1 MALVLKDRVKEQ
13 TTTTGTGTVTL
24 GGAVSGFD
32 TFASVG
38 DGNTTYYAIV
48 SQSANEWEVGIG
60 TYTASGTTLS
70 RDTILESS
78 NSDSAVNFSAG
89 TKDVFVTYPADKSVY
104 ADAAGT
110 VNTGAIAAASLTL
123 TTDLA
128 VADGGT
134 GASSLTD
141 GGVLLGSGTG
151 AITPMAVLTDGQMIV
166 GDGTGDPVA
175 ESGATL
181 RTSIGVDA
189 AGTDNSTNVTLA
201 GSLDY
206 LTISGQEITRGAV
219 VLTTDIS
226 GTLPIANGGTNAT
239 SAGAAR
245 TALGAAASGAN
256 SDITSITG
264 LTTDLTVAQGGTGAG
279 TFAANGILFG
289 NGTSAIGATA
299 VGTSGHVLTSNG
311 SGVAPTFQAAAAGGA
326 TDIDGLS
333 DALTNSSGATIG
345 LGTGALA
352 ADDGSANNNTALGYQ
367 ALNDATTSSRNVAV
381 GYQALDNLTTSFGYS
396 TAVGYQALDAA
407 TTGYG
412 NTAIGD
418 STLKTITTTHNNTAL
433 GRGAGSLTI
442 ESNSVMIGKDAGK
455 KASTGS
461 VAIGYEALESSSNS
475 KTATAIGYT
484 SLKANTNGDNN
495 TAVGFESLVLNTTG
509 SKNTALGYT
518 AGNTTTTGSNN
529 TLLGYDAEAS
539 SATVSNEITLGNTSV
554 DKFRIPGINFIIKD
568 STATED
574 YVLTVDASGEA
585 GWEAAAAGGATD
597 IDGLSD
603 ALTNSS
609 GGTVGLGT
617 GALAA
622 DDGSA
627 NLNTA
632 LGFDALNDV
641 VTGSRNVAVG
651 HSAGS
656 KVTSGNNTFIGE
668 RAGQLLVTGSENTAV
683 GSAAMISAVTG
694 NGNSAFGY
702 AALGGGSGTSMG
714 QNVGVGYYAGAAI
727 TTGDGNTVVGYDNG
741 ATNVLTT
748 GSNNIVL
755 GNLTS
760 ASSATVSNEITL
772 GNASVTSF
780 RIPGVD
786 FYSLNG
792 NVGIGTAAPSR
803 PLHISASD
811 CRIRLTDSDAD
822 TISVELMNSSGS
834 GILSTNGA
842 SSLLF
847 QTNNA
852 EHMRIDSSG
861 NVGIGTSS
869 PNEPLTVQR
878 NGTTVSGL
886 SPSNVASFQSTSANN
901 QSSYVNIIAGSTGST
916 GQAAIFFGDADD
928 PDIGKVLYRNSD
940 DSMDFVVNASSRMK
954 ILSSGNV
961 GIGTASPAK
970 QLSITKSAL
979 ATINTLTDGAT
990 ITPDFDAGQNFSVT
1004 LAGNRTL
1011 ANPTNIDAGQ
1021 TGSIFITQDGTG
1033 SRTLSFGSYW
1043 DFAGGTAPTLST
1055 AAGAV
1060 DRIDY
1065 IVRTGTSIHAV
1076 ATLNLS

>member
-48 SQSANEWEVGIG
+48 SQSANEWEVGLG

-78 NSDSAVNFSAG
+78 NSDAAVNFSAG

-110 VNTGAIAAASLTL
+110 VNAGAIAATSLTL

-166 GDGTGDPVA
+166 GDGSGDPVA

-181 RTSIGVDA
+181 RTSIGVDP

-206 LTISGQEITRGAV
+206 LTIIGQEITRGAV

-333 DALTNSSGATIG
+333 DALTNSSG
-345 LGTGALA
+345 
-352 ADDGSANNNTALGYQ
+352 
-367 ALNDATTSSRNVAV
+367 
-381 GYQALDNLTTSFGYS
+381 
-396 TAVGYQALDAA
+396 
-407 TTGYG
+407 
-412 NTAIGD
+412 
-418 STLKTITTTHNNTAL
+418 
-433 GRGAGSLTI
+433 
-442 ESNSVMIGKDAGK
+442 
-455 KASTGS
+455 
-461 VAIGYEALESSSNS
+461 
-475 KTATAIGYT
+475 
-484 SLKANTNGDNN
+484 
-495 TAVGFESLVLNTTG
+495 
-509 SKNTALGYT
+509 
-518 AGNTTTTGSNN
+518 
-529 TLLGYDAEAS
+529 
-539 SATVSNEITLGNTSV
+539 
-554 DKFRIPGINFIIKD
+554 
-568 STATED
+568 
-574 YVLTVDASGEA
+574 
-585 GWEAAAAGGATD
+585 
-597 IDGLSD
+597 
-603 ALTNSS
+603 
-609 GGTVGLGT
+609 GTVGLGT

-683 GSAAMISAVTG
+683 GGAAMISAITG

-702 AALGGGSGTSMG
+702 GALGGGSGTSMG
-714 QNVGVGYYAGAAI
+714 QNVGVGYLAGYRV
-727 TTGDGNTVVGYDNG
+727 TTGDGNTIVGYDNG
-741 ATNVLTT
+741 ATNLLTT

-772 GNASVTSF
+772 GNTSVDKFRIPGINFIIKDSTATEDYVLTVDASGEAGWEAAGGVTDIDGLSDALTNSSGATIGLGTGALAADDGSANNNTALGYQALNDATTSSRNVAVGYQALDNLTTSFGYSTAVGYQALDAVTTGYGNTAIGDSALKTITTTHHNTALGRDAGSLATESNSVMIGKGAGKKAMTGSVVIGYDALESSSNSKTATAIGYTSLKANTNGDNNTAVGYESLILNTTGSKNTALGYTAGNTTTTGSNNTLLGYDAEASSATVSNEITLGNASVTSF
-780 RIPGVD
+780 RIPGVG

-792 NVGIGTAAPSR
+792 NVGIGT
-803 PLHISASD
+803 SA
-811 CRIRLTDSDAD
+811 
-822 TISVELMNSSGS
+822 
-834 GILSTNGA
+834 
-842 SSLLF
+842 
-847 QTNNA
+847 
-852 EHMRIDSSG
+852 
-861 NVGIGTSS
+861 
-869 PNEPLTVQR
+869 
-878 NGTTVSGL
+878 
-886 SPSNVASFQSTSANN
+886 
-901 QSSYVNIIAGSTGST
+901 
-916 GQAAIFFGDADD
+916 
-928 PDIGKVLYRNSD
+928 
-940 DSMDFVVNASSRMK
+940 
-954 ILSSGNV
+954 
-961 GIGTASPAK
+961 PAK

>member
-166 GDGTGDPVA
+166 GDGSGDPVA

-529 TLLGYDAEAS
+529 TLLGYDAEGS